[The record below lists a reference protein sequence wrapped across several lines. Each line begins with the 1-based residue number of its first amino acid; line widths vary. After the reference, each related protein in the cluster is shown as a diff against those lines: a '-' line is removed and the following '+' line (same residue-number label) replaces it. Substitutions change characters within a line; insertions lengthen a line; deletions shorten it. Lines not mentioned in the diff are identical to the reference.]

1 MLKRRSFLAVAISA
15 IGVTVLIQG
24 LAFLRQLLIAAYFG
38 VSRDLDVYLMSY
50 ALATMVVFTFSLTF
64 DSAVVPR
71 LVRAR
76 DESGDAAAR
85 ALAVSLFRWSCVL
98 GVAATSLLLA
108 LTPLLAPLMATGFD
122 PLHKSQLADLVWYF
136 APWTFLCLPYY
147 AIAAH
152 HKAARNFNRVFGA
165 EIAIGV
171 VSIAVLVLFH
181 RDIKMLPGAYG
192 VGYGVA
198 LLSLLP
204 GTGMVWNFRKRWA
217 TGTAGALRNVGKLY
231 LANQTGS
238 VASIVDRHFQSLVP
252 AGGIAAL
259 NYSTQIVSGLM
270 GLLTFREIYVVSLSE
285 IERRDEKLERLII
298 GLLMVA
304 VPLAGFVA
312 IMAREIVE
320 ILFQRG
326 HFDGAATAL
335 TTSILQIAAFGLIP
349 AAVTNPLARML
360 QIVDRVGLIHV
371 IYLSNV
377 IFLGAFGYLFI
388 GLWGL
393 GVQGLAWMLLLNGIG
408 GCAVASILVTRCGIS
423 LRWMR
428 IGRYLLFIS
437 GASGLA
443 ILTAMA
449 AAFPLNQSWSRLA
462 VGAPSYWVVIGAM
475 YLLIRDRLK
484 TISG

>member
-1 MLKRRSFLAVAISA
+1 
-15 IGVTVLIQG
+15 
-24 LAFLRQLLIAAYFG
+24 
-38 VSRDLDVYLMSY
+38 
-50 ALATMVVFTFSLTF
+50 
-64 DSAVVPR
+64 
-71 LVRAR
+71 
-76 DESGDAAAR
+76 
-85 ALAVSLFRWSCVL
+85 
-98 GVAATSLLLA
+98 
-108 LTPLLAPLMATGFD
+108 
-122 PLHKSQLADLVWYF
+122 
-136 APWTFLCLPYY
+136 
-147 AIAAH
+147 
-152 HKAARNFNRVFGA
+152 
-165 EIAIGV
+165 
-171 VSIAVLVLFH
+171 
-181 RDIKMLPGAYG
+181 
-192 VGYGVA
+192 
-198 LLSLLP
+198 
-204 GTGMVWNFRKRWA
+204 
-217 TGTAGALRNVGKLY
+217 
-231 LANQTGS
+231 
-238 VASIVDRHFQSLVP
+238 
-252 AGGIAAL
+252 
-259 NYSTQIVSGLM
+259 M